1 MQKDHINNFM
11 EEKLSNAILKQ
22 SLRDLASKD
31 IKLRRKA
38 KSFFMSESFQL
49 FCARNKLA
57 RAEEIKKGVELVL
70 TYPLISRKSI
80 VNQIAKLLDTR
91 LSQVIT
97 K

>member
-1 MQKDHINNFM
+1 
-11 EEKLSNAILKQ
+11 
-22 SLRDLASKD
+22 
-31 IKLRRKA
+31 
-38 KSFFMSESFQL
+38 MSESFQL
-49 FCARNKLA
+49 FCAKNKLA